1 MGFIIGMLWGAFS
14 LVLKS
19 LVGRVLLALGIS
31 YLTYQGIDLLI
42 SSIQSQAFSLI
53 QGLPSE
59 FIGLIGL
66 TKIGEALSVLVSA
79 VTAKYTM
86 QGLTNGSITKMAIK

>member
-1 MGFIIGMLWGAFS
+1 MPVIISMFWGAFA
-14 LVLKS
+14 LILKS
-19 LVGRVLLALGIS
+19 LVGRVLVALGIS

-53 QGLPSE
+53 HGLPSE

-66 TKIGEALSVLVSA
+66 TKVGEALSVLVSA
-79 VTAKYTM
+79 TTAKYTI
-86 QGLTNGSITKMAIK
+86 QGLTNGSITKMVIK

>member
-1 MGFIIGMLWGAFS
+1 MPIIISMLWGALA

-42 SSIQSQAFSLI
+42 SSIQTQAFALI

-66 TKIGEALSVLVSA
+66 TKIGEALSILVSA
-79 VTAKYTM
+79 TTAKYTM
-86 QGLTNGSITKMAIK
+86 QGLTNGSITKMVIK